1 MIGDVLWPLAF
12 AYAAYR
18 FSSVLEQF
26 VPAKKDEGDVNKE
39 VIVPDDLVAVAMQEN
54 EAWAQ
59 EEVLRAITERYE
71 KLQDWNKVRFA
82 MGIGRID

>member
-1 MIGDVLWPLAF
+1 MIGEILWPLAF
-12 AYAAYR
+12 AYSAHTISAAIVKTFAR
-18 FSSVLEQF
+18 PIPLAPDSNAVE
-26 VPAKKDEGDVNKE
+26 
-39 VIVPDDLVAVAMQEN
+39 VPDDLVAVSMQEN
-54 EAWAQ
+54 EVWAQ